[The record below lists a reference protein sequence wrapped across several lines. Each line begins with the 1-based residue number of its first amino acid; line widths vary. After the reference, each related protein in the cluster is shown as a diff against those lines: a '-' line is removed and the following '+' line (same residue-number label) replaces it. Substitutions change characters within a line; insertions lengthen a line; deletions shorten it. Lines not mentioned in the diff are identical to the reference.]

1 MTATLRSALG
11 RMPALFLVLACA
23 GLPLGAR
30 ADDPR
35 AIPLVD
41 QTGATFRLSDLGGR
55 PALVTFVATR
65 CSDACPLANAAFAKL
80 RVRLDRDRVA
90 ARLVTITLDPAY
102 DTPFVMS
109 QVARGFHADARDW
122 IFASGSPENVSRL
135 MRSLG
140 VVAVKGRSGV
150 PDQHSSFV
158 YVLDRSTRL
167 SRTLLLSTDMAEDAE
182 RALAERSLAGGGRL

>member
-102 DTPFVMS
+102 DTPF
-109 QVARGFHADARDW
+109 ARGFHADARDW